1 MSMVGGWDAAAN
13 KAELLPRVAGIPEG
27 GRQVVNRRIFRG
39 DEGSE
44 QRSGGQG
51 AREQPAP

>member
-51 AREQPAP
+51 ARDQPAP

>member
-13 KAELLPRVAGIPEG
+13 KAELLPRVADIREG
-27 GRQVVNRRIFRG
+27 GRQAVKRRIFRG

-44 QRSGGQG
+44 RWEQAEVRGSGC
-51 AREQPAP
+51 A